1 MVTRSSDS
9 LTGSV
14 ADFIVSASL
23 ESIPDTAIN
32 AALVSIADTIA
43 VMFAGCAE
51 ESAGPLLRYGQACPV
66 PPGGGVRLP
75 RFDRALP
82 YENAALC
89 AGVLAHALDFDDGI
103 DGVCHPSA
111 VVVPT
116 ILAAPVP
123 GPIAGRRAV
132 EAFVIGHEVAARMG
146 RALGPAHPKT
156 WHPTATAGTFAA
168 VAACARMVGLDRRS
182 CLHALGLATSMS
194 AGLQRNFGTMAKPLH
209 AGLAAR
215 NGVLAVELARH
226 GFTADPAALDGGDG
240 FLSAYGLGKE
250 EPEFLRRLGQ
260 PFALVDPG
268 PVLKRYPCC
277 YATHRPIKA
286 MLNALASGAIV
297 PEMVTSVR
305 CTVPPGLLRPLRYK
319 QPATGL
325 QGKFSL
331 EYCLAAALLD
341 GDITLTS
348 FEESSVARPEIRER
362 LQLIVPNEDEACWH
376 PGEARTSPTS
386 GGFIVLDIEGAGFT
400 HREIV
405 TYAPGSPGD
414 PFTWE
419 DEAGKLSDCLGFG
432 GFDPAA
438 SARLIGGLRNLMD
451 IPDLRSLIG
460 GAQATSDVAPAL
472 HEDAK

>member
-1 MVTRSSDS
+1 VVRASGDS
-9 LTGSV
+9 LTASV
-14 ADFIVSASL
+14 ADFIVSTRL

-43 VMFAGCAE
+43 VMFAGCAK
-51 ESAGPLLRYGQACPV
+51 ESAGPLLRYGQACPA
-66 PPGGGVRLP
+66 PPGDGVRLP
-75 RFDRALP
+75 RFDRILP

-111 VVVPT
+111 VVVPA
-116 ILAAPVP
+116 ILAAPVQ

-146 RALGPAHPKT
+146 RALGPVHAKT
-156 WHPTATAGTFAA
+156 WHPTATAGTFGAA
-168 VAACARMVGLDRRS
+168 AACARIAGLDRRA
-182 CLHALGLATSMS
+182 CLYALGLATSMS

-215 NGVLAVELARH
+215 NGVLAVELAGH
-226 GFTADPAALDGGDG
+226 GFTADPAALDGRDG
-240 FLSAYGLGKE
+240 FVSAYGFGEE
-250 EPEFLRRLGQ
+250 EPKFLRRLGQ

-286 MLNALASGAIV
+286 MLSALASGAVV
-297 PEMVTSVR
+297 PEKVTSVR
-305 CTVPPGLLRPLRYK
+305 CSVPPGLLRPLRYK
-319 QPATGL
+319 QPVTGL

-341 GDITLTS
+341 GDITLAS
-348 FEESSVARPEIRER
+348 FDDSSVARPAIKER
-362 LQLIVPNEDEACWH
+362 LQLIVPNEDEACWR
-376 PGEARTSPTS
+376 PGEGRTDPTAE
-386 GGFIVLDIEGAGFT
+386 GLIVLDVEGADFT

-419 DEAGKLSDCLGFG
+419 DEAEKFSDCLSFG

-451 IPDLRSLIG
+451 IPDLRSVIG
-460 GAQATSDVAPAL
+460 DTQATSDAVPAL
-472 HEDAK
+472 HEGSK